1 MKAWIIG
8 DSFGTPCLTTDIWD
22 EGNKNL
28 PDDNVV
34 QGTEWVKQVA
44 TYLGYEYNTL
54 FNLSHPGCSNDYIL
68 HNVDWI
74 LNNDSFDKEVDMI
87 MIIPTNSSRF
97 MYRSEECG
105 VGKNVFK
112 FVENKTPHL
121 STAGSHSTGN
131 DIIDQWTALYID
143 HEFEYYKAISMYD
156 KLLAFLSLY
165 DIDYMFCPGFW
176 IDNQVTTIAGYKPQ
190 FIDIEFPTYEIGFQ
204 ADKAEYN
211 VDVSN
216 VYSNHFTHI
225 GNDAYAKAV
234 IDYINER
241 S

>member
-1 MKAWIIG
+1 MKAWIVG
-8 DSFGTPCLTTDIWD
+8 DSFGTPCLTTDTWED
-22 EGNKNL
+22 NNVL
-28 PDDNVV
+28 PDDSLV

-44 TYLGYEYNTL
+44 TNLGYEYSIL
-54 FNLSHPGCSNDYIL
+54 YNLAHPGCSNDYIL

-74 LNNDSFDKEVDMI
+74 LNNEAFDKDKDMI

-97 MYRSEECG
+97 MYRSEQRG

-112 FVENKTPHL
+112 FIDNKTPHM
-121 STAGSHSTGN
+121 STAGSHSTGD
-131 DIIDQWTALYID
+131 DIIDQWTTLYID
-143 HEFEYYKAISMYD
+143 HEFEYYKSISMYD

-165 DIDYMFCPGFW
+165 NIDYLFCPGFW
-176 IDNQVTTIAGYKPQ
+176 IGNEVTKIAGYTPQ
-190 FIDIEFPTYEIGFQ
+190 LIDIEFPAYNIGFE

-211 VDVSN
+211 ADVSN

-225 GNDAYAKAV
+225 GNDAYATAV
-234 IDYINER
+234 LNYIKDG

>member
-1 MKAWIIG
+1 MKAWIVG

-97 MYRSEECG
+97 MYRSEERG

-225 GNDAYAKAV
+225 GNDAYASAV
-234 IDYINER
+234 LDYIESKR
-241 S
+241 

>member
-1 MKAWIIG
+1 MKAWIVG
-8 DSFGTPCLTTDIWD
+8 DSFGTPCLTTDTWN

-44 TYLGYEYNTL
+44 TYLGYDYNTL

-105 VGKNVFK
+105 AGKNVFK

-165 DIDYMFCPGFW
+165 NIDYMFCPGFW

-234 IDYINER
+234 IEYINER